1 MSSYL
6 HFDLLENVNLDMRET
21 SFKIFTFLSYLQI
34 FSQILFLIQIP
45 FVLIFIPS
53 LFILQPLK
61 INSNESEN
69 ISNSLIPLGVYE
81 AILKKQ
87 RFKHAHVHRHTNA
100 HITFKV
106 TKKFN
111 VAKLLYLILIY
122 LKIWGNR
129 LHYVFLPLLLEWQ
142 QTKKPNSRDLP
153 SKNVMKF
160 SDTVHKPS

>member
-81 AILKKQ
+81 AILKKTKIQ
-87 RFKHAHVHRHTNA
+87 TCTCTQTHECTHNFQSYKEVQCSKTSIPNINLSENLRQPSSLCFPSIASGMTTN
-100 HITFKV
+100 
-106 TKKFN
+106 KK
-111 VAKLLYLILIY
+111 A
-122 LKIWGNR
+122 
-129 LHYVFLPLLLEWQ
+129 
-142 QTKKPNSRDLP
+142 
-153 SKNVMKF
+153 
-160 SDTVHKPS
+160 